1 MIHSVE
7 VVLHPPLPS
16 PSGNKTLVKQL
27 CNHFWKPIPTEFKHD
42 ALLQCFSRNSKW
54 LQIEKKIELQS
65 HGARS
70 IRRIVHIVNGL
81 LPPRPVSRTIGGW
94 LTVALEMK

>member
-1 MIHSVE
+1 MAS
-7 VVLHPPLPS
+7 
-16 PSGNKTLVKQL
+16 NRKQ
-27 CNHFWKPIPTEFKHD
+27 
-42 ALLQCFSRNSKW
+42 
-54 LQIEKKIELQS
+54 KIELQS